1 MDSTF
6 ADHFMQYLNGKG
18 LYVTEEDNDS
28 ESGQRY
34 RQVCDTESAVMDCS
48 THTGIP

>member
-28 ESGQRY
+28 ESDFSRLQRG
-34 RQVCDTESAVMDCS
+34 S
-48 THTGIP
+48 TVTAPGS